1 MIFILFIVSTTGSLS
16 YCIFQSLPRGKWF
29 IVELQVGSKQAC
41 VLIFPG
47 FPQNPLNILVC

>member
-1 MIFILFIVSTTGSLS
+1 MIFILFIVSTAGSFS
-16 YCIFQSLPRGKWF
+16 YCIFESLPRGKWF

-47 FPQNPLNILVC
+47 FPLNPLNILVC